1 MKGTYPGLRK
11 SFFDGYKEL
20 WDMDFFGV
28 KHDDMTKLSLIDRI
42 NLYYKGNV
50 NIPFNEGE
58 EVWVD
63 RAGKTETFE
72 EVRTLAE
79 ELYKWAQDQQ
89 EENDQDSDLDVP
101 SPEGRTRWRI

>member
-1 MKGTYPGLRK
+1 
-11 SFFDGYKEL
+11 
-20 WDMDFFGV
+20 MDFFGV

-50 NIPFNEGE
+50 NIPFNDE

-72 EVRTLAE
+72 EVRDSCRRTIQVGTG
-79 ELYKWAQDQQ
+79 KQ

-101 SPEGRTRWRI
+101 SLR